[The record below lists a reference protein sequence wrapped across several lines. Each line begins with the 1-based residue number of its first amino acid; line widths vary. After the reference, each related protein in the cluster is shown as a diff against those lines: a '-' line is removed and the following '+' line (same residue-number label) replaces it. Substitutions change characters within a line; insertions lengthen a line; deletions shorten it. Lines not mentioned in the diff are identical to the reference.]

1 MLFTVILGAVAG
13 YVAPMVEPQVRKAM
27 EGVTLSKIDVED
39 NEFDLLTLLV
49 MLLAAAVLAMLLG
62 LNGGAIALLIGA
74 ILGVFGKRIL
84 AAIQGGSA

>member
-1 MLFTVILGAVAG
+1 VA
-13 YVAPMVEPQVRKAM
+13 
-27 EGVTLSKIDVED
+27 EG
-39 NEFDLLTLLV
+39 EFDLLTLLL
-49 MLLAAAVLAMLLG
+49 MLLAAAVLVMLLG

>member
-1 MLFTVILGAVAG
+1 MLMTILLGAVAG
-13 YVAPMVEPQVRKAM
+13 YTAPMVEPQVRKAM
-27 EGVTLSKIDVED
+27 EGVTLSKIEVAEG
-39 NEFDLLTLLV
+39 EFDLLTLLL
-49 MLLAAAVLAMLLG
+49 MLLAAAVLVMLLG